1 MSSEVGDCVAV
12 AGLALAS
19 ERAISSEVRMLNA
32 FQRETRAAWPLTM
45 PSFYHV
51 LGIPVGSSTVQQ

>member
-19 ERAISSEVRMLNA
+19 ERAIGSEVRRRQCVSARDDSCVALRDA
-32 FQRETRAAWPLTM
+32 VFLSRVRHPCR
-45 PSFYHV
+45 F
-51 LGIPVGSSTVQQ
+51 